1 MTVTYVG
8 PKLLVAL
15 SSKGL
20 GGISTATTPVVTVN
34 SSLLDTA
41 RRISVFSTAG
51 STSMSLVVT
60 GVIEGGGTKTEVMI
74 GSSSANTT
82 INSVW
87 DYVSLTSVVAS
98 SNANIPVWFGTSSIA
113 GTPWKLTDWNKTPL
127 ELSGQITLSTSAN
140 SMSGQFDVTL
150 DDPTFTIGRA
160 SPVTV
165 PVVFN
170 STSVVGA
177 QCSTNT
183 LGPLNV
189 DAAGIMF
196 PVAAW
201 RLTITSSSTSAGTVS
216 GAVMQTGV

>member
-1 MTVTYVG
+1 MTVTYTG

-20 GGISTATTPVVTVN
+20 GGISTAPTPVVTVN
-34 SSLLDTA
+34 SSALDTA
-41 RRISVFSTAG
+41 RRVAVFSTAG

-98 SNANIPVWFGTSSIA
+98 SAANIPVWFGTSSMG
-113 GTPWKLTDWNKTPL
+113 GTPWKLVDWNKTPQ
-127 ELSGQITLSTSAN
+127 ELSGYVTLSTSAN

-150 DDPTFTIGRA
+150 DDPTFITGRN

-165 PVVFN
+165 PTVFN
-170 STSVVGA
+170 STSLVGA

-183 LGPLNV
+183 LGPSTLTLP
-189 DAAGIMF
+189 ASCF
-196 PVAAW
+196 RS
-201 RLTITSSSTSAGTVS
+201 RLGD
-216 GAVMQTGV
+216 

>member
-20 GGISTATTPVVTVN
+20 GGISTATTPVTTIN
-34 SSLLDTA
+34 SSNMDTA
-41 RRISVFSTAG
+41 RRVAIFSTAG

-87 DYVSLTSVVAS
+87 DYVSLTSVTAS
-98 SNANIPVWFGTSSIA
+98 SNANIPIWFGTSSIA
-113 GTPWKLTDWNKTPL
+113 GTPWKLTDWNKTPQ
-127 ELSGQITLSTSAN
+127 ELSGYVTLSTSAN

-150 DDPTFTIGRA
+150 DDPTFITGRG
-160 SPVTV
+160 SPVAV
-165 PVVFN
+165 PAVFN
-170 STSVVGA
+170 STSLVAV

-189 DAAGIMF
+189 N
-196 PVAAW
+196 
-201 RLTITSSSTSAGTVS
+201 SAGALCS
-216 GAVMQTGV
+216 RSRHGG